1 MNLPKRVTI
10 MDVSPRD
17 GLQAFPAFVPT
28 QKKIELITKLI
39 AAGVCHIEA
48 TSFVSP
54 KWVPQMADAEQVLA
68 AVGNRAGVTIEVLVA
83 NEKGYDR
90 TRATGLLKE
99 AGFVVAATESLNQK
113 NVGMSIAGSMLQF
126 AAIADK
132 AKADGVQ
139 VRGTIAV
146 SFICPYEGRVP
157 LEQSLKLADEYFRL
171 GADEVCL
178 GDTVGRA
185 TPDHVYELFSRIK
198 DRWPDKPL
206 AGHFHDTHGH
216 ALANIFAAMQAGVD
230 IFDSA
235 VGNLGGCQFAK
246 GATGNVSTE
255 RVVYL
260 LDGMGIKTG
269 IDYAK
274 IVEAGRWAKGLVA
287 AQATGVV
294 TS

>member
-1 MNLPKRVTI
+1 

-17 GLQAFPAFVPT
+17 GLQAYPVFVPT
-28 QKKIELITKLI
+28 QKKIELINALI
-39 AAGVCHIEA
+39 GTGVRHIEA

-90 TRATGLLKE
+90 ARATGLLKE
-99 AGFVVAATESLNQK
+99 SGFVVAATESLNQK
-113 NVGMSIAGSMLQF
+113 NVGMSIADSMLQF
-126 AAIADK
+126 AAIASK

-185 TPDHVYELFSRIK
+185 TPDHVYELFSRVK

-216 ALANIFAAMQAGVD
+216 ALANIFAAMQAGLD
-230 IFDSA
+230 IFDAA
-235 VGNLGGCQFAK
+235 VGNLGGCQFAQ

-255 RVVYL
+255 RVVYML
-260 LDGMGIKTG
+260 NGMGIETG
-269 IDYAK
+269 IDYDK
-274 IVEAGRWAKGLVA
+274 IVAVGQMARSLI
-287 AQATGVV
+287 
-294 TS
+294 TSPKPVEVMA